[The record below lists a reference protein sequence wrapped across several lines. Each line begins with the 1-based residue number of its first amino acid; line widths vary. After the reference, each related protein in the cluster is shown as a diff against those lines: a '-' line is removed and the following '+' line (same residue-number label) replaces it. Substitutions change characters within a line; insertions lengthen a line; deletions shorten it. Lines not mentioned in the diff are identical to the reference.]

1 MSDEIENDDLEL
13 DQDNEVDE
21 QALEAEARQMGWVP
35 ETEFKGRK
43 DKWIPAADYVE
54 RGKHVIPIMQATN
67 KRLSQRVLTTDQ
79 ELGKL
84 RSQVDG
90 QNELIDKLTRR
101 LAQQT
106 KRDLEVEKRTV
117 VERIAEARR
126 ENDTDT
132 EFQLTERLE
141 DIRKEQAEIDEEL
154 AAPAK
159 PKSPPTDDKNGNK
172 GYSPEMNEWLK
183 SNPWYGQDKEKTK
196 AYNRLAEDLRDEG
209 ETAKGADFF
218 AILDEE
224 YAKRYGDDGTPAPK
238 SKQKPQGKVE
248 SGNSRGGG
256 PAGNSGQSA
265 KGWNSLP
272 KEAKEACLEFADGL
286 VGEGKKYKT
295 LDDWKTQYTKDYF
308 ATE

>member
-35 ETEFKGRK
+35 EAEFKGRK

-132 EFQLTERLE
+132 GIVT
-141 DIRKEQAEIDEEL
+141 
-154 AAPAK
+154 
-159 PKSPPTDDKNGNK
+159 G
-172 GYSPEMNEWLK
+172 
-183 SNPWYGQDKEKTK
+183 
-196 AYNRLAEDLRDEG
+196 
-209 ETAKGADFF
+209 
-218 AILDEE
+218 
-224 YAKRYGDDGTPAPK
+224 
-238 SKQKPQGKVE
+238 KQIGRAHV
-248 SGNSRGGG
+248 
-256 PAGNSGQSA
+256 
-265 KGWNSLP
+265 
-272 KEAKEACLEFADGL
+272 
-286 VGEGKKYKT
+286 
-295 LDDWKTQYTKDYF
+295 
-308 ATE
+308 